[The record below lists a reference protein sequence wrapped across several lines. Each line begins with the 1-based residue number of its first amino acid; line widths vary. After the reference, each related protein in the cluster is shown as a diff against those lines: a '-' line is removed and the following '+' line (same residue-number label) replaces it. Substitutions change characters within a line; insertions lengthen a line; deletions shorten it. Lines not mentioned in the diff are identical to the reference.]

1 MAKDWIAY
9 WMARGETAERAAYL
23 AKGSEALASHAM
35 FRVIEIDPEGCQ
47 CDVPESEKCAHTFDV
62 SAYSRYEGFDR
73 YDAKPWRE
81 AAFSAHLGGVCVD
94 SPSSDYLDYV
104 AAELA
109 ADVVCQIEA
118 ERLRDSAQ
126 PCQHFAPV
134 CTSNYLS
141 ARCAA
146 A

>member
-1 MAKDWIAY
+1 M
-9 WMARGETAERAAYL
+9 
-23 AKGSEALASHAM
+23 
-35 FRVIEIDPEGCQ
+35 
-47 CDVPESEKCAHTFDV
+47 
-62 SAYSRYEGFDR
+62 SAYSHYEGFDR

-81 AAFSAHLGGVCVD
+81 AAFSAHLGGVCVE

-104 AAELA
+104 AVELA

-118 ERLRDSAQ
+118 KRLRDSAQ
-126 PCQHFAPV
+126 ACLHFAPA